1 MKFKWLKLRDRV
13 IRLDRVHEFWIEKDE
28 NGDFLVYAGVFG
40 SPNVL
45 IERFSTYSEAE
56 NFINGLSRAIVQKKL
71 IDVEEILYF
80 FDDEE
85 DDDIFS

>member
-40 SPNVL
+40 SQ
-45 IERFSTYSEAE
+45 
-56 NFINGLSRAIVQKKL
+56 GHRAKKT
-71 IDVEEILYF
+71 DRC
-80 FDDEE
+80 
-85 DDDIFS
+85 